1 MAEMRARWVGSGP
14 CPDLSV
20 THLCD
25 ASLQGSRLHHP
36 HFPWERGST
45 VNTSPA
51 APPRTGKLQPSEGKV
66 RQPCCKPGSLDR
78 DFHLLSYLAGQVLLC
93 SGSSMRHT
101 ANCVSSWQA
110 LQELSLQAPPLFIP
124 SVPPQGLCTCSSL
137 CRKPR
142 GLAGSQQSEL
152 SSQKEAYP
160 LTPFELSAPNTLLS
174 PVFSS

>member
-1 MAEMRARWVGSGP
+1 M
-14 CPDLSV
+14 
-20 THLCD
+20 
-25 ASLQGSRLHHP
+25 
-36 HFPWERGST
+36 

-66 RQPCCKPGSLDR
+66 RQPCCKPGPLDK
-78 DFHLLSYLAGQVLLC
+78 DLHLLSYLAGQVLLC

-110 LQELSLQAPPLFIP
+110 LQELSLQAAPPLFIP
-124 SVPPQGLCTCSSL
+124 SIPPQGLCTCSFL

-152 SSQKEAYP
+152 SSRKHILLLHLNSLPQ
-160 LTPFELSAPNTLLS
+160 TPCSLL
-174 PVFSS
+174 FSLPDLFIISTACKYGGWTGHCQIPGVQWLPALIMNK